1 MTKNNELL
9 VQPRTAAILMTYQ
22 CTAACDEC
30 CFSCSPHLTG
40 TALTYEKIKSF
51 LDQVSEIPSI
61 KIVVFSG
68 GECFLDFELLK
79 QCIQY
84 ATQLGLLTRCV
95 SNGFWAKNL
104 EQARQKMHSLKSV
117 GLHEMNFSTGD
128 SHQQFVPVD
137 SVLNGTIAS
146 VEESLYT
153 CIAVETNSSKKFTA
167 EDFKKH
173 PLYLEYLASTSK
185 EKFVKV
191 MPATWVSFHTD
202 NVYDFNQKIEYDPND
217 QGCEGMFDTI
227 SLEARGD
234 VVGCCGITSN
244 DIEEFHL
251 GKLSNQNLDEMH
263 ENHQNDFLKIWIFVD
278 GPKKVMEQVAEW
290 TKEEV
295 SFYAHKCLY
304 CAALY
309 NNPSFLKAIQENY
322 LTVKEDVLSRFLSKS
337 VVFNMAGA

>member
-1 MTKNNELL
+1 
-9 VQPRTAAILMTYQ
+9 
-22 CTAACDEC
+22 
-30 CFSCSPHLTG
+30 
-40 TALTYEKIKSF
+40 
-51 LDQVSEIPSI
+51 
-61 KIVVFSG
+61 
-68 GECFLDFELLK
+68 
-79 QCIQY
+79 
-84 ATQLGLLTRCV
+84 
-95 SNGFWAKNL
+95 
-104 EQARQKMHSLKSV
+104 MHSLKSV

-251 GKLSNQNLDEMH
+251 GKLSNQNLDEML

-295 SFYAHKCLY
+295 PFYAHKCLY